1 MYYSPIAPVNK
12 SIYTHSRSSVF
23 KVVKKKKKK
32 QTNKTVVINLPSKLC
47 WAGQIYQLMLTKT
60 SKLTVTNAAVLSVGS
75 GHIDVVLESRSI
87 ELHSEEYATRIQ
99 NGLNT
104 APAFPAII
112 VPISKR
118 MKSFISVELQ
128 KLNTLNCERVNWYC
142 RNILRAW
149 FSIADCNSKS
159 SWPRNWLI
167 PGSITPA
174 NSNSWWHS
182 SILRFIWSSLRS
194 ESTQVKTKNNNK
206 NTSQMKVKLQLNDL

>member
-1 MYYSPIAPVNK
+1 
-12 SIYTHSRSSVF
+12 
-23 KVVKKKKKK
+23 
-32 QTNKTVVINLPSKLC
+32 
-47 WAGQIYQLMLTKT
+47 MLTKT

-128 KLNTLNCERVNWYC
+128 KLNTLNCERVN
-142 RNILRAW
+142 
-149 FSIADCNSKS
+149 
-159 SWPRNWLI
+159 
-167 PGSITPA
+167 
-174 NSNSWWHS
+174 
-182 SILRFIWSSLRS
+182 
-194 ESTQVKTKNNNK
+194 
-206 NTSQMKVKLQLNDL
+206 